1 MNGCN
6 TRILWSLNRLYMASI
21 CKRADWN
28 QHSVETQGFWFCSED
43 ALHVYSTTPR
53 VSSTYTTGTKEGRE
67 SQSSPEVFSSY
78 VVRDYYWC
86 VSHQCSS
93 TFLAVKLWCIKK
105 PQEVYLVRRSRVSVR
120 ERGEGRQGV
129 SCMEMAMLNVT
140 KENIKLYGYCCGEY
154 NAQQYS
160 LYNIIL

>member
-1 MNGCN
+1 MY
-6 TRILWSLNRLYMASI
+6 TA
-21 CKRADWN
+21 
-28 QHSVETQGFWFCSED
+28 QHHGSRQHTLLVPRKVE
-43 ALHVYSTTPR
+43 PII
-53 VSSTYTTGTKEGRE
+53 
-67 SQSSPEVFSSY
+67 PEVFSSY

-129 SCMEMAMLNVT
+129 SCMVTAMLNVT
-140 KENIKLYGYCCGEY
+140 KENIKL
-154 NAQQYS
+154 
-160 LYNIIL
+160 